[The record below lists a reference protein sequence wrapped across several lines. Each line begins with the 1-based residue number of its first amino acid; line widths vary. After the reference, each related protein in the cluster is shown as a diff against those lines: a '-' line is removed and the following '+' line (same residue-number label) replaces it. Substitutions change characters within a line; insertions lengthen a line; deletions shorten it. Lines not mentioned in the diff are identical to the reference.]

1 MFIMAQFLY
10 SDHTSVR
17 RREKTKITFVNKDL
31 CALPA
36 AENSSARTA
45 VIVVLSARNN
55 FDRRNLVRETY
66 GTVRN
71 ANNVQILGVVFMLGN
86 ADATGSDVTDSNKL
100 QEELDR
106 FGDVVVGDFVD
117 SYRNLTLKT
126 IMAYDWITY
135 YCREAQMVVKTDDD
149 VLVNIF
155 ELTKE
160 LDSWSPTEVESLD
173 IRCVTHWN
181 EETVNDVNS
190 KFYASPIDF
199 PTGKFPKHCGGIGYV
214 TTFGVIERIADEISR
229 SFPGRVCTHEDVF
242 MTGIVVSHINS
253 NRNIFSRRSESVNLR
268 HINSGWVCYGL
279 EDYNNE
285 DRFLR
290 NFIKNTAMDSDIENL
305 YTFRELY
312 KRRIFYLLASVS
324 DYEYVYRRLWKIIES
339 GFSPMIKVKY

>member
-10 SDHTSVR
+10 SDHVSAH

-36 AENSSARTA
+36 AENNYDRTA

-126 IMAYDWITY
+126 IMAYDWITT

-199 PTGKFPKHCGGIGYV
+199 PTGRFPKHCGGIGYV
-214 TTFGVIERIADEISR
+214 TTFGVVERIADEISR

-253 NRNIFSRRSESVNLR
+253 NWNIFSRRRESVNLR
-268 HINSGWVCYGL
+268 HIYSGWVCLGL
-279 EDYNNE
+279 EDYGNE
-285 DRFLR
+285 DQFLR
-290 NFIKNTAMDSDIENL
+290 NIVRNTDVDLNIKNL
-305 YTFRELY
+305 HTFRELY
-312 KRRIFYLLASVS
+312 QKMIFYLISHTT
-324 DYEYVYRRLWKIIES
+324 DFEYVYRRLWKIVES
-339 GFSPMIKVKY
+339 GFSTMIKLDY